1 MAVRA
6 SSPAAAK
13 PSAKTIRQ
21 QLERVLAS
29 STFQQVD
36 RLKRFLSFIV
46 EESAAGRGDQLKE
59 YVIGVQV
66 FGKEPQFD
74 PRTDPIVRVQARRLR
89 ARLVRYSREE
99 GQTDEITIELPK
111 GGYAPTFKRRND
123 SVPQKRSI
131 AATLTNRN
139 TIAVQAFADYSRNG
153 DLAYFCHGLTQEII
167 HRLAT
172 FKGLRVLAMRDDA
185 AQPDAAMIVSGS
197 VRGGADKA
205 RIVAQ
210 LIEAGSGA
218 FLWSESLDVRLV
230 DVLATEE
237 QVAQTIVDKLQP
249 QIVETSPSAWAQRAT
264 ANLAANNLYLQARY
278 HLNQRTEEG
287 LLKAVE
293 FFEKAIVEDAGF
305 GLAHS
310 GLSDAYGLLA
320 HYGVR
325 GPADV
330 WATAAASAGTA
341 VMLAPHAA
349 EAHTSLA
356 HVKSTQEWDW
366 TNAEREFKRAINL
379 DPRYATGHH
388 WYAMSCLAPLARLD
402 EALDEML
409 LAQGLD
415 PVSSIIARDVA
426 VIHFY
431 RRDFAAALDQCD
443 HAIELNPHFSPAYH
457 TLGLVQEQRQEL
469 DESVAA
475 LQRAVHLA
483 PQSPRMRGALGRAL
497 AVSGRQQMAEKVVRE
512 LEALAKQRYVSPFE
526 FAMLRFALGQ
536 TDLGFKWLAKAAEDR
551 AFELLALKVDPR
563 FLPVS
568 GDRRFAAITKKV
580 GLE

>member
-1 MAVRA
+1 MGVRT
-6 SSPAAAK
+6 SPAAAVK
-13 PSAKTIRQ
+13 PSAKAIRG

-29 STFQQVD
+29 ATFQQVD
-36 RLKRFLSFIV
+36 RLKRFLRFVV
-46 EESAAGRGDQLKE
+46 EEAAAGRGDQLKE

-89 ARLVRYSREE
+89 ARLVRYAREE
-99 GQTDEITIELPK
+99 GQGDELSIELPK
-111 GGYAPTFKRRND
+111 GGYAPTFKRRDD
-123 SVPQKRSI
+123 SVPQKKSI
-131 AATLTNRN
+131 TAALTNRN
-139 TIAVQAFADYSRNG
+139 TIAVRPFADYSRGG
-153 DLAYFCHGLTQEII
+153 DLAYFCQGLTEEVT

-172 FKGLRVLAMRDDA
+172 SKGLRVLAARDDA
-185 AQPDAAMIVSGS
+185 ADAAMTVSGS
-197 VRGGADKA
+197 VRGDADKA
-205 RIVAQ
+205 RIAAQ
-210 LIEAGSGA
+210 LVDAGSGA
-218 FLWSESLDVRLV
+218 ILWSESLDVTLG

-237 QVAQTIVDKLQP
+237 RVAQTIVEKLQP
-249 QIVETSPSAWAQRAT
+249 QIVATSPPAWAHRAT

-287 LLKAVE
+287 LLKAVDL
-293 FFEKAIVEDAGF
+293 FEKATVEDAEF
-305 GLAHS
+305 ALAHS
-310 GLSDAYGLLA
+310 GLADAYGLLS

-325 GPADV
+325 GPADM
-330 WATAAASAGTA
+330 WAKAASCAATA
-341 VMLAPHAA
+341 VMLAPHSA
-349 EAHTSLA
+349 EARTSLA
-356 HVKSTQEWDW
+356 HVKGSQDWDW
-366 TNAEREFKRAINL
+366 ADAEREFKRAISL
-379 DPRYATGHH
+379 DPRYPTGHH
-388 WYAMSCLAPLARLD
+388 WYAMSCLVPLGRLD

-475 LQRAVHLA
+475 LQRAVHLS
-483 PQSPRMRGALGRAL
+483 PQTPRMRGALGRAL
-497 AVSGRQQMAEKVVRE
+497 AISGRRQLAEKILRE
-512 LEALAKQRYVSPFE
+512 LEALARQRYVSPFE
-526 FAMLRFALGQ
+526 FAALRFALGQ
-536 TDLGFKWLAKAAEDR
+536 TDLAFKWLAKAAEDR
-551 AFELLALKVDPR
+551 AFEMISLKIDPR
-563 FLPVS
+563 FLPMS
-568 GDRRFAAITKKV
+568 GDRRFAAITRKV